1 MTFSITAAFIWLIVA
16 NLRAMFP
23 SKDHHWKFAYVMIAI
38 GIPILIGVAIQN
50 SIWLALVLLGM
61 GAWIMRWPVI
71 YLWRW
76 FKRVSGMETP
86 SDP

>member
-1 MTFSITAAFIWLIVA
+1 MMTPSLVAAFVWLLVA

-23 SKDHHWKFAYVMIAI
+23 SKDHLWKFAYVMIGL

-71 YLWRW
+71 YFWRW
-76 FKRVSGMETP
+76 IKKVTGNA
-86 SDP
+86 